1 MSNMPHHKTK
11 LAAKIDKK
19 NEKNRAEGK
28 KNTGGFGKAATP
40 FHEGILPSQYNTQES
55 ALEKVGRKKRRKE
68 W

>member
-1 MSNMPHHKTK
+1 MPHHKKTK
-11 LAAKIDKK
+11 LATKIDKK

-28 KNTGGFGKAATP
+28 KNNTSSFGQAPTP
-40 FHEGILPSQYNTQES
+40 FHEGILPSQYNAQES